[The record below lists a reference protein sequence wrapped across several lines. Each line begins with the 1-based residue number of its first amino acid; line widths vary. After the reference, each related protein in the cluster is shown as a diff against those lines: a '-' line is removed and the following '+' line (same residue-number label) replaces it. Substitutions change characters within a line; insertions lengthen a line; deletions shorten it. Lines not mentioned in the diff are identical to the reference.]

1 MSNQNNNSNSNISSD
16 LQSEMEKKIEEMKK
30 EYLVKEKIRKEKED
44 KIKELNSIVLNDKIK
59 KLFPEVESSS
69 DLVIEMISLLEI
81 QDEIKSYFFS
91 NLKGRGKGEE
101 VKLSSDHVF
110 LFKLFRGENNSI
122 GVHRIGQEVLPD
134 LNFPVLPYP
143 KSVSI
148 VEGRYDDLLSEDH
161 KKKLNDLDLIGDI
174 RKKKISR
181 GNFDT
186 ELKVLDQSL

>member
-1 MSNQNNNSNSNISSD
+1 MKNQSESNISSD
-16 LQSEMEKKIEEMKK
+16 LQKEMERKMEEMRK
-30 EYLVKEKIRKEKED
+30 EYEMKEKIRKEKED
-44 KIKELNSIVLNDKIK
+44 KINELNSIVLNDKIK

-69 DLVIEMISLLEI
+69 QLVIEMISLLEI

-91 NLKGRGKGEE
+91 NLKGRGRGEE

-110 LFKLFRGENNSI
+110 LFKLFRGENNS
-122 GVHRIGQEVLPD
+122 IGQEVLPD

-148 VEGRYDDLLSEDH
+148 VEGRFDDLLSEDH
-161 KKKLNDLDLIGDI
+161 KKKLNDLDLLGDI

>member
-16 LQSEMEKKIEEMKK
+16 LQKEMERKMEEMRK
-30 EYLVKEKIRKEKED
+30 EYEMKEKLRKEKEN

-59 KLFPEVESSS
+59 KLFPDVESSS
-69 DLVIEMISLLEI
+69 DLVIEMVSLLEI

-91 NLKGRGKGEE
+91 NLKGRGRGEE

-161 KKKLNDLDLIGDI
+161 KKKLNDLDLLGDI
-174 RKKKISR
+174 RKIKISR